1 MTEILK
7 KSLATAIIEFRNSLV
22 RHETAPAFVL
32 VSKMLD
38 FIEHDRA
45 RLYGDLELNKVLGP
59 SEVRVSRLLKQLVD
73 TMRRHDDS
81 SDRRAQLVQL
91 HQIAALLLLAF
102 NGDGVS
108 SDFEQR
114 VGLCYVGNPH
124 SRPANPLAAKFGIC
138 KLWFPQQYGVL
149 LQRQSQ
155 TMLDVTA
162 HDYDCLKPSASVNG
176 EGVCWVPFS
185 VEKEIES
192 IRFELNL
199 MEQYV

>member
-7 KSLATAIIEFRNSLV
+7 TSLAAAIVEFRNSLIY
-22 RHETAPAFVL
+22 HDTAPAFVL

-45 RLYGDLELNKVLGP
+45 RLYADVEPGEVL
-59 SEVRVSRLLKQLVD
+59 SASDARVSRLLKQLVN
-73 TMRRHDDS
+73 TMRQHDHS
-81 SDRRAQLVQL
+81 SDRSAQLIQL
-91 HQIAALLLLAF
+91 HQIAASLLLSF

-108 SDFEQR
+108 SDRERR
-114 VGLCYVGNPH
+114 VGLCYVDNEHG
-124 SRPANPLAAKFGIC
+124 RPANPLAAKFGIS
-138 KLWFPQQYGVL
+138 KLWFPLKGAIVV
-149 LQRQSQ
+149 RKQSQ

-176 EGVCWVPFS
+176 DAVCWLSFS

-192 IRFELNL
+192 IQFELNHI
-199 MEQYV
+199 EQYI